1 MAPRTRPRPRRAP
14 RVRLRRPPRVR
25 PQPPAQSL
33 VAPPVYYTP
42 WEAAKIV
49 GVTPHGLRRWVE
61 KGYLAA
67 DAYLVHHRTRLF
79 LRSSIEAANA
89 FVLKKSLG
97 RPRTRIPQNVIESAT
112 SPHCC
117 DPHAGVPPEVVRGS
131 PGTPAP
137 MEGIPEEVPAAVAQL
152 EEPLRRNQ
160 EVVRSMRTRGSR
172 PKQGLKYA
180 KRSKIWRKAR

>member
-1 MAPRTRPRPRRAP
+1 M
-14 RVRLRRPPRVR
+14 
-25 PQPPAQSL
+25 
-33 VAPPVYYTP
+33 YYTP

-97 RPRTRIPQNVIESAT
+97 RPRTRIPQNVIEPAT

-117 DPHAGVPPEVVRGS
+117 DPHAGVPPEVVRGCS
-131 PGTPAP
+131 EPLAPNGGTPEA
-137 MEGIPEEVPAAVAQL
+137 VPAAVARL
-152 EEPLRRNQ
+152 EEPLIRTQ
-160 EVVRSMRTRGSR
+160 EVVRSIRTRGSR

-180 KRSKIWRKAR
+180 KHSKIWRNAR